1 MNRRLCQQVRPSAAS
16 RPCIPDLLD
25 VRFYGADWAVGVCS
39 ESAWPDLDIGALEA
53 AEILEPPGQQGPIR
67 PGQTRP
73 LAWHAIADANP
84 SAGGV
89 ANPSHNPLSE
99 RSTRFQ
105 APSATSFNGGEGCW
119 YDSGFIYF
127 STKGDTRVW
136 MIDTSADTISI
147 LYERST
153 SSAPELQNIDNV
165 YVSPSGD
172 VYFAE
177 DPGNLEIVALTPLGD
192 VKPIVRVTGVT
203 GSEITGP
210 GLSPDGTRL

>member
-1 MNRRLCQQVRPSAAS
+1 
-16 RPCIPDLLD
+16 
-25 VRFYGADWAVGVCS
+25 
-39 ESAWPDLDIGALEA
+39 
-53 AEILEPPGQQGPIR
+53 
-67 PGQTRP
+67 
-73 LAWHAIADANP
+73 
-84 SAGGV
+84 
-89 ANPSHNPLSE
+89 
-99 RSTRFQ
+99 
-105 APSATSFNGGEGCW
+105 
-119 YDSGFIYF
+119 
-127 STKGDTRVW
+127 

-203 GSEITGP
+203 GTEITGP
-210 GLSPDGTRL
+210 GLSPDGSRF